1 MISFFFPPQLQPAAS
16 KAFEQFWD
24 NDELLHRKR
33 KNKRVILILQENNT
47 EHIAENNIRLIS
59 ITSNY
64 TDTSPIK

>member
-1 MISFFFPPQLQPAAS
+1 MIFFFPPQLQPAAS

-33 KNKRVILILQENNT
+33 KNKRIILILKKNNM
-47 EHIAENNIRLIS
+47 EHIEENKIRLIS

-64 TDTSPIK
+64 TNSSPIK